1 MKPTRRRLL
10 PALVLTLLACSP
22 NTFDLPVEYPETR
35 TVDQVDDYF
44 GVQVADPYRWLEDLD
59 GEETAAWVAA
69 QNEVAEPFLA
79 ALPGREAIEERLRQ
93 IWNYERW
100 STPGKRGERYFYNH
114 NDGLQDQSVVYVADS
129 MDQEGDEPPGH
140 VLLDPNTWSDDAT
153 VALAGFAPSR
163 DGRYVA
169 YAQSDGGS
177 DWRKWK
183 VRDVENGE
191 DTGDLIDFTKFTS
204 ISWMP
209 DNSGFFY
216 SRYPPREDDPTRGNG
231 SKAVSVYFHAL
242 GTDQADDRLV
252 FSQPEHARRNPYASI
267 SEDGEY
273 LLVNLQEG
281 YLENAVHYR
290 KINEPDSAI
299 RPLLDQWDALYGYI
313 VNVGP
318 VFLFETNK
326 DAPRNRIVAVDLN
339 DESPEG
345 NPTLH
350 EVVPEAEDTLSYA
363 SAVGG
368 KLVLNYLHDARTVV
382 RLAEPN
388 GARPATPAGE
398 VDLPGIGTAGGFG
411 GRWEDTETFYSYSSF
426 GTPSQIHRYD
436 VASGESTLIRR
447 PAIDA
452 DLDGY
457 ETEQVFYESRD
468 GTRIPMFIT
477 HRAGLEKNGDNP
489 TLLYGYG
496 GFNISLTP
504 GFSSSRLAWLEMGG
518 VLAIPNLRGGGEYG
532 REWHLAGTK
541 EKKQNV
547 FDDFIAAAE
556 WLVAEGYTSAGRI
569 AIQGGSNGGLLVGAT
584 LNQRPDLFAAALPA
598 VGVLDMLRYHLP
610 SANARNW
617 STDYGLSEN
626 EDEFRAQHAYSPL
639 HNVQEG
645 ACYPPTLITTA
656 DHDDRVVPWHSFKY
670 AAEMQQAQGCDNP
683 VLIRVETRAGHGAGK
698 PTWMQIEDVADQW
711 AFAAWALGLEP
722 SFQPRSGT

>member
-1 MKPTRRRLL
+1 MRPTLRRLA
-10 PALVLTLLACSP
+10 PALLLPLLACSTD
-22 NTFDLPVEYPETR
+22 TFDPGPVEYPETR
-35 TVDQVDDYF
+35 QVDQVDDYF

-79 ALPGREAIEERLRQ
+79 SLPGRTAIEDRLRE

-100 STPGKRGERYFYNH
+100 STPGKRGERYFYSH
-114 NDGLQDQSVVYVADS
+114 NDGLQDQSVVYVAES
-129 MDQEGDEPPGH
+129 MDQEGDEPPGR
-140 VLLDPNTWSDDAT
+140 VLLDPNTWSEDAT
-153 VALAGFAPSR
+153 VALAGMTPSR

-204 ISWMP
+204 ISWMS

-216 SRYPPREDDPTRGNG
+216 SRYPPREDDPTRGDG

-242 GTDQADDRLV
+242 GTDQAEDRLV
-252 FSQPEHARRNPYASI
+252 FSQPEHPRRNPYASV

-290 KINEPDSAI
+290 KIDEPDQAI

-313 VNVGP
+313 VNIGS

-326 DAPRNRIVAVDLN
+326 DAPRNRIVAVDV
-339 DESPEG
+339 DEEGKPG

-350 EVVPEAEDTLSYA
+350 EVLPESEDTLSYV

-388 GARPATPAGE
+388 GAKPATPAGE
-398 VDLPGIGTAGGFG
+398 VKLPGIGTAGGFG
-411 GRWEDTETFYSYSSF
+411 GLWEDTETFYSYSSF
-426 GTPSQIHRYD
+426 GAPSQIHRYD
-436 VASGESTLIRR
+436 VATGESTLIRR

-477 HRAGLEKNGDNP
+477 YRAGIEKNGDNP

-518 VLAIPNLRGGGEYG
+518 MLAIPNLRGGGEYG

-541 EKKQNV
+541 QDKQNV

-556 WLVAEGYTSAGRI
+556 WLIAEGYTSAGRI

-584 LNQRPDLFAAALPA
+584 LNQRPDLFGAALPA

-626 EDEFRAQHAYSPL
+626 EEEFRAQHAYSPL
-639 HNVQEG
+639 HNVRDSE
-645 ACYPPTLITTA
+645 CYPPTLVTTA

-670 AAEMQQAQGCDNP
+670 AAEMQRAQGCDSP

-722 SFQPRSGT
+722 SF

>member
-1 MKPTRRRLL
+1 MRPILRRLA
-10 PALVLTLLACSP
+10 PALVLPLLAFSTD
-22 NTFDLPVEYPETR
+22 TFDSGPVEYPETR
-35 TVDQVDDYF
+35 QVDQVDDYF

-79 ALPGREAIEERLRQ
+79 SLPGRAAIEDRLRE

-100 STPGKRGERYFYNH
+100 STPGKRGERYFYSH
-114 NDGLQDQSVVYVADS
+114 NDGLQDQSVVYVAES
-129 MDQEGDEPPGH
+129 MDQEGDEPPGR
-140 VLLDPNTWSDDAT
+140 VLLDPNGWSEDAT
-153 VALAGFAPSR
+153 VALAGMTPSR

-183 VRDVENGE
+183 VRDVEAGE

-216 SRYPPREDDPTRGNG
+216 SRYPPREDDPTKGDG

-242 GTDQADDRLV
+242 GTQQSEDRLV
-252 FSQPEHARRNPYASI
+252 FSQPEHPRRNPYASV

-290 KINEPDSAI
+290 KIDEPDSAI

-313 VNVGP
+313 VNMGP

-326 DAPRNRIVAVDLN
+326 EAPRNRIVAVDLT
-339 DESPEG
+339 DGSPAG

-350 EVVPEAEDTLSYA
+350 EVVPEAEDTLSSA

-388 GARPATPAGE
+388 GAAPATPAGE
-398 VDLPGIGTAGGFG
+398 VELPGIGTAGGFG
-411 GRWEDTETFYSYSSF
+411 GRWEDTETYYSYSSF

-436 VASGESTLIRR
+436 VATGESRLIRS

-452 DLDGY
+452 ELDGY
-457 ETEQVFYESRD
+457 ETTQVFYESRD

-477 HRAGLEKNGDNP
+477 HRAGLERSGDHP

-518 VLAIPNLRGGGEYG
+518 ILAIPNLRGGGEYG

-541 EKKQNV
+541 ENKQNV

-556 WLVAEGYTSAGRI
+556 WLIAEGYTSAGRI

-584 LNQRPDLFAAALPA
+584 LNQRPDLFGAALPA

-626 EDEFRAQHAYSPL
+626 EDEFRAQYGYSPL
-639 HNVQEG
+639 HNVQDG
-645 ACYPPTLITTA
+645 ACYPPTLVTTA

-670 AAEMQQAQGCDNP
+670 AAEMQRAQGCDNP

-722 SFQPRSGT
+722 SF

>member
-1 MKPTRRRLL
+1 MPALLL
-10 PALVLTLLACSP
+10 PFLACSTD
-22 NTFDLPVEYPETR
+22 TFDPGPVEYPETR
-35 TVDQVDDYF
+35 RVDQVDDYF
-44 GVQVADPYRWLEDLD
+44 GVEVADPYRWLEDLD

-69 QNEVAEPFLA
+69 QNAVAEPFLA
-79 ALPGREAIEERLRQ
+79 AFPGRAAIEDRLRE
-93 IWNYERW
+93 IWNYGRW
-100 STPGKRGERYFYNH
+100 STPSKRGERYFYQH
-114 NDGLQDQSVVYVADS
+114 NDGLQDQSVVYVAEQV
-129 MDQEGDEPPGH
+129 DQEGDEPPGR
-140 VLLDPNTWSDDAT
+140 VLLDPNGWSDDAT
-153 VALAGFAPSR
+153 VALAGFTPSR
-163 DGRYVA
+163 DGRFVA

-177 DWRKWK
+177 DWRKWM
-183 VRDVENGE
+183 VHDVESGE

-216 SRYPPREDDPTRGNG
+216 SRYPPQEDDPTEGDG

-242 GTDQADDRLV
+242 GTDQSEDRLV
-252 FSQPEHARRNPYASI
+252 FSQPEHPRRNPYASV
-267 SEDGEY
+267 SEDGAY

-290 KINEPDSAI
+290 KIDEPDQAI

-313 VNVGP
+313 VNVGS

-326 DAPRNRIVAVDLN
+326 DAPRNRIVAVDV
-339 DESPEG
+339 EEKGTPG

-350 EVVPEAEDTLSYA
+350 EVLPESEDTLSYT

-382 RLAEPN
+382 RLAEPH
-388 GARPATPAGE
+388 GTEPATPAGE
-398 VDLPGIGTAGGFG
+398 AELPGIGTADGFG
-411 GRWEDTETFYSYSSF
+411 GRWEDPETYYSYSSF

-436 VASGESTLIRR
+436 VASGESQLIRK

-457 ETEQVFYESRD
+457 ETSQVFYESRD

-477 HRAGLEKNGDNP
+477 YRKGLDKDGDNP

-541 EKKQNV
+541 ENKQNV

-556 WLVAEGYTSAGRI
+556 WLIAEGYTSSERI

-584 LNQRPDLFAAALPA
+584 LNQRPDLFGAALPA

-626 EDEFRAQHAYSPL
+626 EEDFRAQYAYSPL
-639 HNVQEG
+639 HTVQEG
-645 ACYPPTLITTA
+645 GCYPPTLITTA

-670 AAEMQQAQGCDNP
+670 AAAMQKAQGCDNP

-711 AFAAWALGLEP
+711 AFAAWALGFEP
-722 SFQPRSGT
+722 SF

>member
-1 MKPTRRRLL
+1 MRPTLRRLA
-10 PALVLTLLACSP
+10 PALLLPLLACSTD
-22 NTFDLPVEYPETR
+22 TFDPGPVEYPETR
-35 TVDQVDDYF
+35 QVDQVDDYF

-59 GEETAAWVAA
+59 GKETAAWVAA

-79 ALPGREAIEERLRQ
+79 SLPGRTAIEDRLRE

-114 NDGLQDQSVVYVADS
+114 NDGLQDQSVVYVAES
-129 MDQEGDEPPGH
+129 MDQEGDEPPGR
-140 VLLDPNTWSDDAT
+140 VLLDPNGWSDDAT
-153 VALAGFAPSR
+153 VALAGMTPSR

-216 SRYPPREDDPTRGNG
+216 SRYPPREDDPTRGDG

-242 GTDQADDRLV
+242 GTQQSEDRLV
-252 FSQPEHARRNPYASI
+252 FSQPEHPRRNPYASV

-290 KINEPDSAI
+290 RIDEPDSAI
-299 RPLLDQWDALYGYI
+299 RPLLDQWDALYGYV
-313 VNVGP
+313 VNIGS

-326 DAPRNRIVAVDLN
+326 DAPRNRIVAVDTA
-339 DESPEG
+339 EKGTPG

-350 EVVPEAEDTLSYA
+350 EVLPESEDTLSYV

-388 GARPATPAGE
+388 GAKPATPAGE
-398 VDLPGIGTAGGFG
+398 VKLPGIGTAGGFG
-411 GRWEDTETFYSYSSF
+411 GLWEDKETFYSYSSF

-436 VASGESTLIRR
+436 VATGESTLIRR

-452 DLDGY
+452 ELDGY

-477 HRAGLEKNGDNP
+477 HRAGIEKNGDNP

-518 VLAIPNLRGGGEYG
+518 MLAIPNLRGGGEYG

-541 EKKQNV
+541 GNKQNV

-556 WLVAEGYTSAGRI
+556 WLIAEGYTSAGRI

-584 LNQRPDLFAAALPA
+584 LNQRPDLFGAALPA

-639 HNVQEG
+639 HNVRAGE
-645 ACYPPTLITTA
+645 CYPPTLVTTA

-670 AAEMQQAQGCDNP
+670 AAEMQRAQGCDSP

-722 SFQPRSGT
+722 SF

>member
-1 MKPTRRRLL
+1 MPALLL
-10 PALVLTLLACSP
+10 PLLACSTD
-22 NTFDLPVEYPETR
+22 TFDPGPVEYPETR
-35 TVDQVDDYF
+35 QVDQIDDYF
-44 GVQVADPYRWLEDLD
+44 GVEVADPYRWLEDLD

-69 QNEVAEPFLA
+69 QNAVAEPFLA
-79 ALPGREAIEERLRQ
+79 ALPGRSAIEDRLRE

-100 STPGKRGERYFYNH
+100 STPSKRGERYFYQH
-114 NDGLQDQSVVYVADS
+114 NDGLQDQSVVYVAEQV
-129 MDQEGDEPPGH
+129 DQEGDEPPGR
-140 VLLDPNTWSDDAT
+140 VLLDPNSWSEDAT
-153 VALAGFAPSR
+153 VALAGFTPSR
-163 DGRYVA
+163 DGRFVA

-177 DWRKWK
+177 DWRKWM
-183 VRDVENGE
+183 VHDVESGE

-216 SRYPPREDDPTRGNG
+216 SRYPPSEDDPTRGDG

-242 GTDQADDRLV
+242 GTDQSEDRLV
-252 FSQPEHARRNPYASI
+252 FSQSEHPRRNPYASV
-267 SEDGEY
+267 SEDGAY

-290 KINEPDSAI
+290 RIDEPDQAI

-313 VNVGP
+313 VNIGS

-326 DAPRNRIVAVDLN
+326 DAPRNRIVAVDV
-339 DESPEG
+339 EEKGTPG

-350 EVVPEAEDTLSYA
+350 EVLPESEDTLSYV

-388 GARPATPAGE
+388 GIQAAFPAGE
-398 VDLPGIGTAGGFG
+398 VELPGIGTADGFG
-411 GRWEDTETFYSYSSF
+411 GRFEDSETYYSYSSF

-436 VASGESTLIRR
+436 VATGESQLIRSPR
-447 PAIDA
+447 LDA
-452 DLDGY
+452 DLEGY

-477 HRAGLEKNGDNP
+477 HRKGLKKNGDNP

-504 GFSSSRLAWLEMGG
+504 GFSSSRLTWLEMGG

-541 EKKQNV
+541 QNKQNV

-556 WLVAEGYTSAGRI
+556 WLIAEGYTSSGRI

-626 EDEFRAQHAYSPL
+626 EEDFRAQYAYSPL
-639 HNVQEG
+639 HTVQDRG
-645 ACYPPTLITTA
+645 CYPPTLVTTA

-670 AAEMQQAQGCDNP
+670 AATMQKAQGCDEP

-711 AFAAWALGLEP
+711 AFAAWALGLQP
-722 SFQPRSGT
+722 SF

>member
-1 MKPTRRRLL
+1 MRPTLRRLA
-10 PALVLTLLACSP
+10 PALVLPLLACSTD
-22 NTFDLPVEYPETR
+22 NFDPGPVEYPETR
-35 TVDQVDDYF
+35 QVDQVDDYF

-79 ALPGREAIEERLRQ
+79 SLPGRTAIEDRLRE

-114 NDGLQDQSVVYVADS
+114 NDGLQDQSVVYVAES
-129 MDQEGDEPPGH
+129 MDQEGDEPPGR
-140 VLLDPNTWSDDAT
+140 VLLDPNGWSDDAT
-153 VALAGFAPSR
+153 VSLAGFAPSR

-183 VRDVENGE
+183 VHDVEAGE

-216 SRYPPREDDPTRGNG
+216 SRYPPREDDPTRGDG

-242 GTDQADDRLV
+242 GTQQSEDRLV
-252 FSQPEHARRNPYASI
+252 FSQPEHPRRNPYASV

-290 KINEPDSAI
+290 RIDEPDSAI

-313 VNVGP
+313 VNIGS

-326 DAPRNRIVAVDLN
+326 DAPRNRIVAVDV
-339 DESPEG
+339 DEKGTPG
-345 NPTLH
+345 NPTLY
-350 EVVPEAEDTLSYA
+350 EVLPESEDTLSYV

-388 GARPATPAGE
+388 GIEPATPAGAVE
-398 VDLPGIGTAGGFG
+398 LPGIGTAGGFG

-436 VASGESTLIRR
+436 VATGESRLIRS
-447 PAIDA
+447 PAINA

-477 HRAGLEKNGDNP
+477 HRAGLEKNGNNP

-518 VLAIPNLRGGGEYG
+518 MLAIPNLRGGGEYG

-541 EKKQNV
+541 GNKQNV

-556 WLVAEGYTSAGRI
+556 WLIAEGYTSSRRI

-584 LNQRPDLFAAALPA
+584 LNQRPDLFGAALPA

-626 EDEFRAQHAYSPL
+626 EKEFRAQYAYSPL
-639 HNVQEG
+639 HNVRDGE
-645 ACYPPTLITTA
+645 CYPPTLVTTA

-670 AAEMQQAQGCDNP
+670 AAEMQRSQVCDHP

-698 PTWMQIEDVADQW
+698 PTRMQIEDVADQW

-722 SFQPRSGT
+722 SF

>member
-1 MKPTRRRLL
+1 MPALLL
-10 PALVLTLLACSP
+10 PFLACSSD
-22 NTFDLPVEYPETR
+22 TFDPGPVEYPETR
-35 TVDQVDDYF
+35 QVDQVDDYF
-44 GVQVADPYRWLEDLD
+44 GVEVADPYRWLEDLD

-69 QNEVAEPFLA
+69 QNAVAEPFLA
-79 ALPGREAIEERLRQ
+79 ALPGRSAIEDRLRE

-100 STPGKRGERYFYNH
+100 STPSKRGERYFYQH
-114 NDGLQDQSVVYVADS
+114 NDGLQDQSVAYVAEQV
-129 MDQEGDEPPGH
+129 DQEGDEPPGR
-140 VLLDPNTWSDDAT
+140 VLLDPNSWSEDAT
-153 VALAGFAPSR
+153 VALAGFTPSR
-163 DGRYVA
+163 DGRFVA

-177 DWRKWK
+177 DWRKWM
-183 VRDVENGE
+183 VHDVESGE

-216 SRYPPREDDPTRGNG
+216 SRYPPREDDPTQGDG

-242 GTDQADDRLV
+242 GTDQSEDRLV
-252 FSQPEHARRNPYASI
+252 FSQPEHPRRNPYASV
-267 SEDGEY
+267 SEDGAY

-290 KINEPDSAI
+290 RIDEPYQAI

-313 VNVGP
+313 VNIGS

-326 DAPRNRIVAVDLN
+326 DAPRNRIVAVDV
-339 DESPEG
+339 EEKGTPG

-350 EVVPEAEDTLSYA
+350 EVLPESEDTLSYV

-388 GARPATPAGE
+388 GIQAAVPAGE
-398 VDLPGIGTAGGFG
+398 VELPGIGTADGFG
-411 GRWEDTETFYSYSSF
+411 GRFEDSETYYSYSSF

-436 VASGESTLIRR
+436 VATGESQLIRSPR
-447 PAIDA
+447 LDA
-452 DLDGY
+452 DLEGY

-477 HRAGLEKNGDNP
+477 HRKGLKKNGDNP

-504 GFSSSRLAWLEMGG
+504 GFSSSRLTWLEMGG

-541 EKKQNV
+541 ENKQNV

-556 WLVAEGYTSAGRI
+556 WLIAEGYTSSGRI

-626 EDEFRAQHAYSPL
+626 EEDFRAQYAYSPL
-639 HNVQEG
+639 HTVKEG
-645 ACYPPTLITTA
+645 GCYPPTLVTTA

-670 AAEMQQAQGCDNP
+670 AAAMQKAQGCDEP

-711 AFAAWALGLEP
+711 AFAAWALGLQP
-722 SFQPRSGT
+722 SF

>member
-1 MKPTRRRLL
+1 MKPTLRRLA
-10 PALVLTLLACSP
+10 PALVLPLLACSTD
-22 NTFDLPVEYPETR
+22 TFDPDPVEYPETR
-35 TVDQVDDYF
+35 QVEQVDDYF

-69 QNEVAEPFLA
+69 QNAVAEPFLA
-79 ALPGREAIEERLRQ
+79 ALPGREAIEKRLLA
-93 IWNYERW
+93 IWDYERW
-100 STPGKRGERYFYNH
+100 STPGKRGERYFYSH
-114 NDGLQDQSVVYVADS
+114 NDGLQDQSVVYVAES
-129 MDQEGDEPPGH
+129 MDQEGDEPPGR
-140 VLLDPNTWSDDAT
+140 VLLDPNGWSDDGT
-153 VALAGFAPSR
+153 VALAGMTPSR

-183 VRDVENGE
+183 VHDVENGE
-191 DTGDLIDFTKFTS
+191 DTDDLIDFTKFTS

-216 SRYPPREDDPTRGNG
+216 SRYPRREDDPTRGDG

-242 GTDQADDRLV
+242 GTDQSEDRLV
-252 FSQPEHARRNPYASI
+252 FSQPEHPRRNPYASV

-290 KINEPDSAI
+290 KIGEPDSSI

-313 VNVGP
+313 VNLGP

-326 DAPRNRIVAVDLN
+326 DASRNRIVAVDLT
-339 DESPEG
+339 DGSPQG
-345 NPTLH
+345 NPALH

-363 SAVGG
+363 SAIGG

-388 GARPATPAGE
+388 GAKPATPAGE
-398 VDLPGIGTAGGFG
+398 VELPGIGSAGGFG

-436 VASGESTLIRR
+436 VATGESTLIRS

-477 HRAGLEKNGDNP
+477 HRKGIEKNGDNP

-518 VLAIPNLRGGGEYG
+518 MLAIPNLRGGGEYG
-532 REWHLAGTK
+532 RDWHLAGTK

-556 WLVAEGYTSAGRI
+556 WLIAEGYTSAGRI

-626 EDEFRAQHAYSPL
+626 EDEFRAQYAYSPL

-645 ACYPPTLITTA
+645 ACYPPTLVTTA

-670 AAEMQQAQGCDNP
+670 AAEMQRAQGCDNP

-711 AFAAWALGLEP
+711 AFAAWAVGLEP
-722 SFQPRSGT
+722 GL

>member
-1 MKPTRRRLL
+1 MKPTLRRFA
-10 PALVLTLLACSP
+10 PALVLPLLACSTDVYDP
-22 NTFDLPVEYPETR
+22 GPVEYPETR

-69 QNEVAEPFLA
+69 QNAVAEPFLT
-79 ALPGREAIEERLRQ
+79 ALPGREAIEKRLLA
-93 IWNYERW
+93 IWDYERW
-100 STPGKRGERYFYNH
+100 STPGKRGERYFYSH
-114 NDGLQDQSVVYVADS
+114 NDGLQDQSVVYVAES
-129 MDQEGDEPPGH
+129 MDQEGDEPPGR
-140 VLLDPNTWSDDAT
+140 VLLDPNGWSDDGT
-153 VALAGFAPSR
+153 VALAGMTPSR

-183 VRDVENGE
+183 VHDVESGE

-216 SRYPPREDDPTRGNG
+216 SRYPPREDDPTRGDG

-242 GTDQADDRLV
+242 GTDQTEDRLA
-252 FSQPEHARRNPYASI
+252 FSQPEHPRRNPYASV

-290 KINEPDSAI
+290 KIGEPDSAI
-299 RPLLDQWDALYGYI
+299 RPLLDQWDALYGYV

-326 DAPRNRIVAVDLN
+326 DAPRNRIIAVDLT
-339 DESPEG
+339 DGSPEG

-388 GARPATPAGE
+388 GVKPATPAGE
-398 VDLPGIGTAGGFG
+398 VELPGIGSAGGFG

-436 VASGESTLIRR
+436 VTTGESTLIRS

-477 HRAGLEKNGDNP
+477 HRKGVEKNGDNP

-518 VLAIPNLRGGGEYG
+518 MLAIPNLRGGGEYG
-532 REWHLAGTK
+532 RDWHLAGTK

-556 WLVAEGYTSAGRI
+556 WLIAEGYTSAGRI

-626 EDEFRAQHAYSPL
+626 EDEFRAQYAYSPL

-645 ACYPPTLITTA
+645 ACYPPTLVTTA

-670 AAEMQQAQGCDNP
+670 AAEMQRAQGCDNP

-711 AFAAWALGLEP
+711 AFAAWAVGLEP
-722 SFQPRSGT
+722 GL